1 MTTRIYQPLRVYHL
15 LLLVLLA
22 LPLCGLT
29 GCYDGNALIKQAEAA
44 ALNTTL
50 AEIDLGVFRTTLPRD
65 PKSGRFASVEIHI
78 FGTVPRTKLS
88 AVKRQ
93 FAIEEYRLRHEI
105 LFSVRQS
112 TRDELTDP
120 ALAKLRARVQE
131 TVNKILTDAPVKEV
145 GFYQLTLR

>member
-1 MTTRIYQPLRVYHL
+1 MTTRIHDPLKLACL
-15 LLLVLLA
+15 LWLTLLA

-50 AEIDLGVFRTTLPRD
+50 AELDLGVFRTTLPRD
-65 PKSGRFASVEIHI
+65 PTSGRFVSVEIHI
-78 FGTVPRTKLS
+78 FGTVPRSKLS
-88 AVKRQ
+88 AVKQQ

-105 LFSVRQS
+105 LFAVRQS

-120 ALAKLRARVQE
+120 ALTKLRARVQE